1 MENKEYCYCSYLACW
16 LIKYPQITFEETLT
30 SDRKGCGLVHCDIGH
45 RVLCLTGVVSLALVV
60 PEESV
65 DGARV
70 YSH

>member
-1 MENKEYCYCSYLACW
+1 M
-16 LIKYPQITFEETLT
+16 TFEETLT